1 MSVVRRLI
9 SLVES
14 IGGPVQ
20 AHLIAATCFRA
31 LAKAGDCDA
40 YALHDAM
47 HQHLLEDPKVPLR
60 CVVSSLV
67 VDLFILAMQIS
78 GLPKW

>member
-9 SLVES
+9 PLVES

-20 AHLIAATCFRA
+20 APVMATCFGA
-31 LAKAGDCDA
+31 LAKAGGCDA

-47 HQHLLEDPKVPLR
+47 RQHLFEDSKVPLR

-67 VDLFILAMQIS
+67 ADLFIFAMQILE
-78 GLPKW
+78 LPK